1 MGWYLFTAICLMHST
16 ERCYPQ
22 NFDPRHP
29 FRTEIECNS
38 AIPTAQ
44 AGYRNSAV
52 SYPAASWCER
62 AQPTQQES
70 TRNWTTGDI
79 ENWTRP

>member
-1 MGWYLFTAICLMHST
+1 MGWYLFTAICLIHT
-16 ERCYPQ
+16 TDRCYPQ
-22 NFDPRHP
+22 NFDPRHL
-29 FRTEIECNS
+29 FRAEIECNS
-38 AIPTAQ
+38 AIPAAPAT
-44 AGYRNSAV
+44 YRISAV